1 MITCWISMV
10 MGNSQNIRSQKRY
23 GLIRKVNIT
32 SIQYIY
38 NKYIP
43 YVDKVL
49 STIMPWEEDIIHMP

>member
-1 MITCWISMV
+1 MV

>member
-23 GLIRKVNIT
+23 GLIRKVNII

-38 NKYIP
+38 NNYIP
-43 YVDKVL
+43 PVDKVL
-49 STIMPWEEDIIHMP
+49 STIVPWEDNTHFND